1 MRDFDKAF
9 GLAVRQKRLELKLS
23 QEELAFQSKLHRTY
37 ISQIERG
44 IKSPSLRVISIVAYA
59 LQMKVYL
66 LVQLAEDIYLT
77 NEKQEGL

>member
-1 MRDFDKAF
+1 VRDFDKAF

-44 IKSPSLRVISIVAYA
+44 IKSPSLRENRKKIHRIMSI
-59 LQMKVYL
+59 
-66 LVQLAEDIYLT
+66 T
-77 NEKQEGL
+77 HH